1 MCILKK
7 RRTSFALGG
16 ETISAIRRL
25 SRWWGVSQA
34 EVVRRAVKRAAEQEE
49 SEELSVK
56 EHLEHLPGR
65 KPPYGSPDQ
74 RVPEANRGRSGAL
87 AGAAM
92 TLLDTNYRIRALVAG
107 TPEAERVDR
116 WLNDE

>member
-1 MCILKK
+1 MTK
-7 RRTSFALGG
+7 RRTSFALDG

-56 EHLEHLPGR
+56 EHLKQYR
-65 KPPYGSPDQ
+65 AGSPLT
-74 RVPEANRGRSGAL
+74 EARTNEFLKEVKEDRDRWRGR
-87 AGAAM
+87 
-92 TLLDTNYRIRALVAG
+92 
-107 TPEAERVDR
+107 P
-116 WLNDE
+116 